1 MVLTRAAKRTRDT
14 LEEEETSN
22 KKSKLEES
30 VQVSDNE
37 DDIISIGSSDE
48 DDSEDDSEEELE
60 EAELAEFLS
69 NENFQDILADYEDTG
84 EIVIDYKDLCK
95 ILHETDPVAADNL
108 QKVVETIDN
117 KTPKFMTLLQEN
129 LEHKDRV
136 KLIELYEALKEIEA
150 AGMGGHPCKI
160 EYLSLR
166 DHINSL
172 IKKFRAKKQASD
184 KLTAQVREAL
194 KKTKTELESAIP
206 QPESLEAR
214 ILSLDTSATNRVAIY
229 NRYQELERAGSDDG
243 EKSKITTW
251 LEWATKIPHDK
262 MKDMTQQRENI
273 PQTLAT
279 LAQELEK
286 ELYGMREVKE
296 QILTFVNARLQNPNT
311 RGCSLALLGPPG
323 TGKTTIARLLSKILI
338 TPFAQMS
345 FGGVRDA
352 SFLKGHDFC
361 YVGSRPGEIVRCLAS
376 MKYKNGVLFMDE
388 FEKVSNNKEII
399 SCLLHI
405 VDPSQNSEFR
415 DSYLREITID
425 LSNLWFVYS
434 MNSPPE
440 DSALNDRLYKISV
453 PGYTK
458 KEKVEIVRR
467 YSLKKTLKNSGLKET
482 DIQISEK
489 VAKHLIDLVSP
500 EKSGIRTLEQ
510 SLTDIVN
517 KVSFLVNNSQTIN
530 DFPHKISFA
539 LKGIVKY
546 PVTLTTDMIDKF
558 ITVEEDDRRDILS
571 HLYM

>member
-1 MVLTRAAKRTRDT
+1 MVLTRAAKRARDT
-14 LEEEETSN
+14 LEEEENDSN
-22 KKSKLEES
+22 KKSKLKERVS
-30 VQVSDNE
+30 VSDNE
-37 DDIISIGSSDE
+37 DDIISIGSSD
-48 DDSEDDSEEELE
+48 DSDSDSDEEHE
-60 EAELAEFLS
+60 EFL
-69 NENFQDILADYEDTG
+69 DVLADYEETG

-95 ILHETDPVAADNL
+95 ILHETDPIAADNL
-108 QKVVETIDN
+108 QKVVQTIDN

-150 AGMGGHPCKI
+150 ACLGGHPSKL

-184 KLTAQVREAL
+184 KLSAQVREAL
-194 KKTKTELESAIP
+194 KKTKEDLESAIP
-206 QPESLEAR
+206 KVESLEAK
-214 ILSLDTSATNRVAIY
+214 ILKLDTSAKNRVAIY
-229 NRYQELERAGSDDG
+229 NRYQELERANSDDG
-243 EKSKITTW
+243 EKSKIITW
-251 LEWATKIPHDK
+251 LNWATKIPHDK
-262 MKDMTQQRENI
+262 MKSMCEQQNNI
-273 PQTLAT
+273 PKTLRT

-296 QILTFVNARLQNPNT
+296 QILTFVNARLQNPAT

-323 TGKTTIARLLSKILI
+323 TGKTTIARLLSKVLA

-376 MKYKNGVLFMDE
+376 MEYKNGVLFMDE
-388 FEKVSNNKEII
+388 FEKVSNNKEIV

-440 DSALNDRLYKISV
+440 DSALNDRLHKISV

-458 KEKVEIVRR
+458 KEKSEIIRR
-467 YSLKKTLKNSGLKET
+467 YSLKKSLKNAGLKET
-482 DIQISEK
+482 DILISEDITK
-489 VAKHLIDLVSP
+489 YLIDRVSP
-500 EKSGIRTLEQ
+500 EKSGIRILEQ
-510 SLTDIVN
+510 SLTNIVN
-517 KVSFLVNNSQTIN
+517 KVSFLVNNAKSLK
-530 DFPHKISFA
+530 DFPYQISFTVREK
-539 LKGIVKY
+539 LSY
-546 PVTLTTDMIDKF
+546 PVNLTRNMIDKF
-558 ITVEEDDRRDILS
+558 VSVDREKQEILS